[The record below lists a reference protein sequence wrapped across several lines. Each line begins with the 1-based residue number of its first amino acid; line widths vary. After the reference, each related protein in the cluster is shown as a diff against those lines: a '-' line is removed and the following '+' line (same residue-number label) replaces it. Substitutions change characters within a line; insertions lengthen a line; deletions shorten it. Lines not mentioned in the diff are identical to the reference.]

1 MPDSVVGS
9 SVLAGTA
16 SRNGRFLVVLEKKG
30 HNEYNMKFLTIR
42 GAYTGGLTCSAIGML
57 SWVVKLRV
65 TDTLATEVSIF
76 VQQQNAALEITAI
89 DGQGH
94 IVHSR
99 ISVPEMLQD
108 QPRPLPPLIHEA
120 PYELAVPD

>member
-1 MPDSVVGS
+1 
-9 SVLAGTA
+9 LI
-16 SRNGRFLVVLEKKG
+16 VLEENG
-30 HNEYNMKFLTIR
+30 HNDYNMKLLTIR
-42 GAYTGGLTCSAIGML
+42 GAHTGGLTCSATGML
-57 SWVVKLRV
+57 SWAVRLRV
-65 TDTLATEVSIF
+65 TNTLATKVSIF
-76 VQQQNAALEITAI
+76 IQEQNAALEIIAI